1 MCIYVYIQNEMW
13 KIGTEIHLAELNGV
27 FGPELK
33 KKKVNRNM
41 DVSCIDKRVF
51 GTFVCHLHCVTLDI
65 FQHFVTCLLKYY
77 SQKCCFIKLM

>member
-33 KKKVNRNM
+33 KKKSTEIWMLAV
-41 DVSCIDKRVF
+41 
-51 GTFVCHLHCVTLDI
+51 
-65 FQHFVTCLLKYY
+65 
-77 SQKCCFIKLM
+77 